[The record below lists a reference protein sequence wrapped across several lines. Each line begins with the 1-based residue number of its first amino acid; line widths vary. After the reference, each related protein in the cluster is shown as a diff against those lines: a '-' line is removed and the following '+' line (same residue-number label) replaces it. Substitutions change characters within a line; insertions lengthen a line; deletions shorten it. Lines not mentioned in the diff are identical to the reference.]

1 MTHSPQHTALSD
13 QALAT
18 GRDYAG
24 RGVPAVVVLPATG
37 ACTWCGCDVLARDHD
52 RRYCAG
58 CPRDAAMALHI
69 YSAATGQQEQQ
80 IPVCPE
86 HKEDCLHFI
95 AAVVAAGGFQ

>member
-18 GRDYAG
+18 GRDVARAG
-24 RGVPAVVVLPATG
+24 TPAVVVLPATG
-37 ACTWCGCDVLARDHD
+37 RCAWCECNVLADSRF
-52 RRYCAG
+52 CAG

-80 IPVCPE
+80 IPVCHE

-95 AAVVAAGGFQ
+95 AAVVAAGGFRSD